1 MHKKDSTIF
10 TATYQKKSIL
20 AGFLLV
26 FSALHQ
32 PPVLYAD
39 ESADIPV
46 YQQKLDRLQQ
56 SIINIQ
62 KHLKD
67 TRSHRGNTLTELQQ
81 LESEISTNAQS
92 LKTTEDQIKT
102 INARIT
108 ELKRNLE
115 ILANLLNK
123 QKFILSEQLRAAY
136 ALGAQQNMKMML
148 NQQDPAETGR
158 VQAYFSYL
166 NKAREIE
173 IQQFMQTIES
183 KQQQEQELSENLNSQ
198 KSALDKR
205 KKQKRELQKQRLQR
219 NQLLTQLDEKI
230 KNQEQTLTGLET
242 SRNKIE
248 DLLRSLGQLLAD
260 IPAAP
265 GEKKPFKQ
273 QKGALPWPVKG
284 PFIARYGQSRNKG
297 DLKWNGVLIGSP
309 YGTPVLAVSHGRI
322 AFADWLQGYGFITI
336 VDHGDGYMSLY
347 GHNESLF
354 KQAGEW
360 VEAGEVIATTGD
372 SGGQPDAG
380 LYFEIRARGK
390 PIDPYQWC
398 SYKAQH
404 SASR

>member
-1 MHKKDSTIF
+1 MHNKGTF
-10 TATYQKKSIL
+10 LPTATSLKELIIGSFFILFPLLYQP
-20 AGFLLV
+20 LV
-26 FSALHQ
+26 SH
-32 PPVLYAD
+32 AD
-39 ESADIPV
+39 ENSDIPV

-56 SIINIQ
+56 SIVNIQ

-67 TRSHRGNTLTELQQ
+67 TRIHRGHTLTELQQ
-81 LESEISTNAQS
+81 LESEISRNAQS
-92 LKTTEDQIKT
+92 LKKTEDQIKT

-108 ELKRNLE
+108 ELKQNLNR
-115 ILANLLNK
+115 LANQLKK

-158 VQAYFSYL
+158 IQAYFSYF
-166 NKAREIE
+166 NKARETE
-173 IQQFMQTIES
+173 IQQFIQTIES
-183 KQQQEQELSENLNSQ
+183 KQQQEKELSETLDSQ
-198 KSALDKR
+198 KSALATR
-205 KKQKRELQKQRLQR
+205 KKQKRSLQKQRLQR
-219 NQLLTQLDEKI
+219 NQLLAQLDEKI
-230 KNQEQTLTGLET
+230 KNQEQTLTGLES

-260 IPAAP
+260 IPATP

-273 QKGALPWPVKG
+273 QKGSLPWPVKG

-309 YGTPVLAVSHGRI
+309 YGTPVQAVSHGRI
-322 AFADWLQGYGFITI
+322 AFSDWLQGYGFISI
-336 VDHGDGYMSLY
+336 IDHGDGYMSLY

-354 KQAGEW
+354 KQAGDW
-360 VEAGEVIATTGD
+360 VNAGEVIATTGD
-372 SGGQPDAG
+372 SGGQPNPG

-398 SYKAQH
+398 SHKVQH
-404 SASR
+404 SVSR

>member
-1 MHKKDSTIF
+1 MRNKGTFLPSAI
-10 TATYQKKSIL
+10 SL
-20 AGFLLV
+20 AKLIKWSFFVFFPLLT
-26 FSALHQ
+26 Q
-32 PPVLYAD
+32 PLVSRAE

-56 SIINIQ
+56 SIVNIQ

-67 TRSHRGNTLTELQQ
+67 TRSHRGHTLTELQQ
-81 LESEISTNAQS
+81 LESEISRNARS
-92 LKTTEDQIKT
+92 LKKTEDQIKT
-102 INARIT
+102 INSRIT
-108 ELKRNLE
+108 ELKQNLNR
-115 ILANLLNK
+115 LANLLK
-123 QKFILSEQLRAAY
+123 QQKSILNEQLRAAY

-148 NQQDPAETGR
+148 NQQDPAVTGR

-166 NKAREIE
+166 NKARETE
-173 IQQFMQTIES
+173 IQQFIQNIES
-183 KQQQEQELSENLNSQ
+183 KQQQEQELSETLDSQ
-198 KSALDKR
+198 KLALASR
-205 KKQKRELQKQRLQR
+205 KKQKRQLQKQRLDR
-219 NQLLTQLDEKI
+219 NQLLAQLDEKI
-230 KNQEQTLTGLET
+230 KNQEQTLTGLES

-260 IPAAP
+260 IPATP

-309 YGTPVLAVSHGRI
+309 YGTPVQAVSHGRI
-322 AFADWLQGYGFITI
+322 AFSDWLQGYGFISI

-347 GHNESLF
+347 GHNETLF
-354 KQAGEW
+354 KQAGDW
-360 VEAGEVIATTGD
+360 VNAGEVIATTGD
-372 SGGQPDAG
+372 SGGQPDPG

-398 SYKAQH
+398 SHKVQR
-404 SASR
+404 SVSR